1 MGTWELCV
9 PKIREA
15 RPGNKYCGVF
25 LRSEGDRKG
34 ALSRLGQRWLP
45 ASKGPAGEL
54 GRQPRPSGIS
64 LKEGGLLSPLIP
76 LLPGLVA
83 PAGTGT
89 LGPGPQL

>member
-1 MGTWELCV
+1 MGCWEEGSWVPGSCV
-9 PKIREA
+9 CQKSGA

-34 ALSRLGQRWLP
+34 PLSRLGQRWLP

-64 LKEGGLLSPLIP
+64 LKEGGLLSP
-76 LLPGLVA
+76 
-83 PAGTGT
+83 
-89 LGPGPQL
+89 